1 MTTKIAPLLT
11 TDDLIALPGFRCV
24 LGKVFGA

>member
-11 TDDLIALPGFRCV
+11 TDDLTALPGFRCA
-24 LGKVFGA
+24 LDGVFGR